1 MDASIRLMRIIW
13 MAMVISV
20 LIYGFITW
28 TLTRRGEPR
37 PPVEETI
44 QQPTVQVLYGLGV
57 MMFILSSVL
66 PRMVL
71 RGKDDGRQRG
81 KAPGSGV
88 PNEIRVALIIRFA
101 MLESVAIFGLICA
114 FMYNDGRL
122 FFPPAMLSLVG
133 FLMAMPSESLFQRM
147 EEMRR

>member
-20 LIYGFITW
+20 LIYGFTAWTIT
-28 TLTRRGEPR
+28 RGGEPK

-44 QQPTVQVLYGLGV
+44 QHSTVQVLYGLGV
-57 MMFILSSVL
+57 MMFILSSVV

-71 RGKDDGRQRG
+71 RGRDDGRQPRRTLG
-81 KAPGSGV
+81 YGV

-101 MLESVAIFGLICA
+101 MLELVAIFGLISA
-114 FMYNDGRL
+114 FMFKDGRL
-122 FFPPAMLSLVG
+122 FIPLAMLSLVG
-133 FLMAMPSESLFQRM
+133 FLMALPSESLFQRM
-147 EEMRR
+147 DEMRR

>member
-20 LIYGFITW
+20 LIYGFIAW
-28 TLTRRGEPR
+28 TFTRGGEPK

-44 QQPTVQVLYGLGV
+44 QHSTVQVLYGLGV
-57 MMFILSSVL
+57 LMFILSSVL

-71 RGKDDGRQRG
+71 RGRG
-81 KAPGSGV
+81 VGLHHARPHASIV
-88 PNEIRVALIIRFA
+88 PNEIRLALIIRFA
-101 MLESVAIFGLICA
+101 MLESVAIFGLVCA
-114 FMYNDGRL
+114 FMFNDGRL
-122 FFPPAMLSLVG
+122 FIPLAMLSLVG
-133 FLMAMPSESLFQRM
+133 FLMALPSESLFQRM